1 MTLSQPVPILR
12 ILDEAK
18 AREFYVDFLGFAI
31 DWEHRFAAD
40 LPLYLQVSR
49 DGCVIH
55 LSEHYGDCNPG
66 GALRIETGDVA
77 GLHRELSQ
85 KRYKYARPDVEST
98 PWHTQEICLTD
109 PFGNRLIFFAPASGS
124 AVPEPGFAGRS
135 TLTPA
140 GATAQ
145 WVAANRALET
155 ESADPLYRDPFA
167 RDLAGEAGFAMLGAM
182 RAAVGL
188 PMSSAA
194 DPYLTIRTRY
204 FDDALREVAGDGSVR
219 QVVILAS
226 GMDTRAFRIEW
237 PEDLVLFEVDR
248 EDVFDYKEA
257 ILGRTDRRPRC
268 DRRVVRADL
277 TGQWTAALLAAGF
290 DPVRP
295 SAFLAEGLVIYLEAS
310 EVATLLSSIR
320 GIACTGSWLGLDLAN
335 QALLE
340 VPFMAPYM
348 KRLADAGS
356 PWKFAV
362 EDPETWLL
370 PHRWLG
376 SAVTV
381 GAPEA
386 TYGRWPYPVPP
397 PGAANT
403 PATYLVQARAV

>member
-1 MTLSQPVPILR
+1 MTLAQPVPILR

-18 AREFYVDFLGFAI
+18 AREFYVEFLGFAV

-55 LSEHYGDCNPG
+55 LSEHDGDCNPG
-66 GALRIETGDVA
+66 GAIRIETGDVA
-77 GLHRELSQ
+77 SLHRELSQ
-85 KRYKYARPDVEST
+85 KRYKYARPGIEST
-98 PWHTQEICLTD
+98 PWHTREMCLTD
-109 PFGNRLIFFAPASGS
+109 PFGNRLIFFGPAAGS
-124 AVPEPGFAGRS
+124 PVPDLGPAVRS

-155 ESADPLYRDPFA
+155 ESPDPLYRDPFA
-167 RDLAGEAGFAMLGAM
+167 RALAGEAGFAMLGAM
-182 RAAVGL
+182 RAAIGL
-188 PMSSAA
+188 PMSTAA

-204 FDDALREVAGDGSVR
+204 FDDALREAVRDESVR

-226 GMDTRAFRIEW
+226 GMDTRAFRLEW

-257 ILGRTDRRPRC
+257 ILGRTEQRPHC
-268 DRRVVRADL
+268 DRRIVRADL
-277 TGQWTAALLAAGF
+277 THQWTAPLLAAGF
-290 DPVRP
+290 DPGRP
-295 SAFLAEGLVIYLEAS
+295 SAILAEGLVIYLEAS
-310 EVATLLSSIR
+310 EVTSLLSSMR
-320 GIACTGSWLGLDLAN
+320 GIACTDSWLGLDLAN

-340 VPFMAPYM
+340 ASFLAPYM
-348 KRLADAGS
+348 KRLADAGC
-356 PWKFAV
+356 PWTFAV
-362 EDPETWLL
+362 EDPEAWLAS
-370 PHRWLG
+370 HGWRAR
-376 SAVTV
+376 AVTL

-397 PGAANT
+397 SGTATT

>member
-1 MTLSQPVPILR
+1 MKLSQPVPILR

-18 AREFYVDFLGFAI
+18 AREFYVEFLGFAI

-55 LSEHYGDCNPG
+55 LSEHYGDCNSG
-66 GALRIETGDVA
+66 GAIRIETGDVA

-85 KRYKYARPDVEST
+85 KRYKFARPGIEST
-98 PWHTQEICLTD
+98 PWQTREMCLTD
-109 PFGNRLIFFAPASGS
+109 PFGNRLIFFEAGS
-124 AVPEPGFAGRS
+124 ASVAEPGLAARS
-135 TLTPA
+135 TLTPV
-140 GATAQ
+140 GSTAQ

-155 ESADPLYRDPFA
+155 ESPEPLYRDPFA
-167 RDLAGEAGFAMLGAM
+167 RALAGEAGFAMLGAM
-182 RAAVGL
+182 RAAIGL

-204 FDDALREVAGDGSVR
+204 FDDALREAVRDESVR

-226 GMDTRAFRIEW
+226 GMDTRAFRLEW

-248 EDVFDYKEA
+248 DDVFDYKEPL
-257 ILGRTDRRPRC
+257 LGRTGQRPRC

-277 TGQWTAALLAAGF
+277 THQWTAPLLAAGF
-290 DPVRP
+290 DPARP
-295 SAFLAEGLVIYLEAS
+295 SAILAEGLVIYLEAL
-310 EVATLLSSIR
+310 EVTSLLSSMR
-320 GIACTGSWLGLDLAN
+320 GIACTDSWLGLDLAN

-340 VPFMAPYM
+340 ASFLAPYK
-348 KRLADAGS
+348 KRLADAGC

-362 EDPETWLL
+362 EDPETWLAS
-370 PHRWLG
+370 HGWLAR
-376 SAVTV
+376 AVTL

-397 PGAANT
+397 SGTANT
-403 PATYLVQARAV
+403 PATCFVQARAV